1 MPTFT
6 VDHNGRTFG
15 KKTGR
20 LYTFERDVPFEGES
34 GDLDHLGK
42 YVKKKAEKKKAKK
55 KKDD

>member
-6 VDHNGRTFG
+6 TDHNGRTKG

-20 LYTFERDVPFEGES
+20 LYTFERDIPFEGES

-42 YVKKKAEKKKAKK
+42 HVKVKKKKAKK